1 MEESKN
7 PKQGHRGGRGGRG
20 SGGGQGNRGGRGGRG
35 QQNLD
40 RHARRS
46 NRGGPGQGGKA
57 YDQPFDKREYQNQRQ
72 GGQNQHRGGHRGGR
86 GGLRRGQRQGQNRT
100 KPINAPKDSYYYK
113 YFYGP
118 YPEIQEIEVT
128 LDTELPTIPEKD
140 RLPIPSE
147 EEYARQMK
155 ECDDKIQ
162 ELRSKIT
169 SINDE
174 KRAVT
179 TTRKQE
185 RDEQVQEPGAE
196 VAGKNFKELLSE
208 KQKLVNQ
215 RKELNEIV
223 EKQNESMSTINEDIR
238 KLNKYID
245 KGCKTKEDVDEKI
258 KELNKTLTTESI
270 PVTKEKEMFKQV
282 QFLEKSKPYY
292 DTYEVLQ
299 KKLTAAKDKL
309 HEAKGQVGALSKKIK
324 SYNKTLD
331 EMNEEFKS
339 KKELKDKYSS
349 ELDKLEAKIQ
359 DIKKEI
365 GELYEKKTQ
374 IREEH
379 YKQKFNYESQLEEI
393 RYHEYLKGQKD
404 HLLAKEKERLK
415 KEAEQK
421 RKEEEKLEKK
431 RNMPNPFEDEI
442 NLCAYLITQLKL
454 KKRDHENSIV
464 KLEAE
469 AKRREEDAERK
480 KEMEKRQ
487 EEGKIQI
494 HQKEEDNLVIGKRQR
509 KKQKA
514 KQQKGEPAQ
523 KAQAEEK
530 ITTKDATKGK
540 IDLKYDVVKGLV
552 ELGVDVPEHKIED
565 IDKAVDQLNE
575 LKEKYEERGRQKL
588 EEIFKSE
595 KWEEEYQRQID
606 NPDDEFIV
614 HEEEEKVEE
623 KKPKER
629 KQRQKYVKE
638 EDTNIPLE

>member
-7 PKQGHRGGRGGRG
+7 PKQGQRGGRGGRG
-20 SGGGQGNRGGRGGRG
+20 SGGQGRGGGHGGRG

-40 RHARRS
+40 RHPRRS
-46 NRGGPGQGGKA
+46 NRGGHGQGGKPF
-57 YDQPFDKREYQNQRQ
+57 DQPFDKREYQNQRR
-72 GGQNQHRGGHRGGR
+72 GGDQNQHRGGNRGR
-86 GGLRRGQRQGQNRT
+86 GGLRRGQRQGQART
-100 KPINAPKDSYYYK
+100 NPINAPKDSFYYK

-118 YPEIQEIEVT
+118 YPEIKEIEVT
-128 LDTELPTIPEKD
+128 LDTEIPTIPEAEK
-140 RLPIPSE
+140 LPVPSE
-147 EEYARQMK
+147 EEYAKQMK

-169 SINDE
+169 AINDE

-185 RDEQVQEPGAE
+185 KQEQQEPGAE
-196 VAGKNFKELLSE
+196 VEGKNFKELLSE
-208 KQKLVNQ
+208 KQKLVNK

-223 EKQNESMSTINEDIR
+223 EKQNESMSVINEDIR

-245 KGCKTKEDVDEKI
+245 KGCKTKEDVDKKI
-258 KELNKTLTTESI
+258 KELNKTLTTES
-270 PVTKEKEMFKQV
+270 VSVVKEKEMFKQV

-292 DTYEVLQ
+292 ETYELLQ
-299 KKLTAAKDKL
+299 KKLDASKAKL
-309 HEAKGQVGALSKKIK
+309 FEAKGEVGTLSKKIK

-339 KKELKDKYSS
+339 KKELKDKYGH

-393 RYHEYLKGQKD
+393 NYHQYLKGQKD
-404 HLLAKEKERLK
+404 HLLAQEKERLK
-415 KEAEQK
+415 KEAEEK

-454 KKRDHENSIV
+454 KKRDHESSLS
-464 KLEAE
+464 KFEAE

-480 KEMEKRQ
+480 KEMVKRQ

-494 HQKEEDNLVIGKRQR
+494 YQKEDDHVVIGKKQR
-509 KKQKA
+509 KKQKQ

-523 KAQAEEK
+523 PTQVEEK
-530 ITTKDATKGK
+530 ITTKDSSKNK

-552 ELGVDVPEHKIED
+552 ELGIDVPEHKVDD

-575 LKEKYEERGRQKL
+575 LKEKYEERGRKKL
-588 EEIFKSE
+588 EEIFKSD
-595 KWEEEYQRQID
+595 KWEEEYQRQVE
-606 NPDDEFIV
+606 NPEDEFFV
-614 HEEEEKVEE
+614 NEEEEKVEE